1 LFLYDLARGLWHRE
15 DGLSVEE
22 FCRCDGQLLAI
33 SGGKLIAMHGQGET
47 VEWMA
52 VTGEMGMDDPDGKYL
67 LRLTLGLRLAVG
79 SRVRV
84 YLRYDGADAWEPVA
98 EVTGREERG
107 ISLPIRPRRC
117 HRLQLKLAGVG
128 DAKLYSLTKTFA
140 KGSELL

>member
-1 LFLYDLARGLWHRE
+1 VKR
-15 DGLSVEE
+15 
-22 FCRCDGQLLAI
+22 LLALVLSI
-33 SGGKLIAMHGQGET
+33 C
-47 VEWMA
+47 
-52 VTGEMGMDDPDGKYL
+52 
-67 LRLTLGLRLAVG
+67 LTLSCLPFQAIAVEAE
-79 SRVRV
+79 REIEVV
-84 YLRYDGADAWEPVA
+84 TEPVA